1 MKKVSLFAIMGAL
14 AITGARAEFVETVTT
29 TGPGGF
35 VDANQIIVTTDQVKE
50 MRDDVPVIVQ
60 GYIIKNLG
68 DENYLFKDDAGSIIV
83 EIDDENW
90 AGLTITPNDLVK
102 LYGDVDAGLFTTEI
116 EVDRIE
122 K

>member
-1 MKKVSLFAIMGAL
+1 MKKISLFAIMGAL

-35 VDANQIIVTTDQVKE
+35 VDLNEVIVTTDQVKE

-83 EIDDENW
+83 EIDDDNW
-90 AGLTITPNDLVK
+90 GGVTITPNDLVK
-102 LYGDVDAGLFTTEI
+102 LYGDVDRGLFTTEI
-116 EVDRIE
+116 EVSRIQ

>member
-1 MKKVSLFAIMGAL
+1 MKKISLFAIIGACVFG
-14 AITGARAEFVETVTT
+14 GARAEFVETVVT

-35 VDANQIIVTTDQVKE
+35 VDANQVIVTTDQVKE

-68 DENYLFKDDAGSIIV
+68 GDNYLFKDDAGSIVV

-90 AGLTITPNDLVK
+90 GGLTITPNDLVK
-102 LYGDVDAGLFTTEI
+102 LYGEVDAGLFTTEI